1 MKFTNHIAIIGCGI
15 AGLTLACAL
24 RKFNIETVIFERN
37 AELNEFGA
45 GISLSKNVVKE
56 NSPAGAVIGSVV
68 VEDPDTDD
76 KYKFGIARDL
86 SLIHI

>member
-37 AELNEFGA
+37 EKLNEYGA
-45 GISLSKNVVKE
+45 GISLSKNALQIFERLNMLKNIKT
-56 NSPAGAVIGSVV
+56 NSYQ
-68 VEDPDTDD
+68 PDKACLLYTSPSP
-76 KYKFGIARDL
+76 RD
-86 SLIHI
+86 

>member
-37 AELNEFGA
+37 AELNEYGA
-45 GISLSKNVVKE
+45 RHHIH
-56 NSPAGAVIGSVV
+56 
-68 VEDPDTDD
+68 
-76 KYKFGIARDL
+76 
-86 SLIHI
+86 LILRFSQI